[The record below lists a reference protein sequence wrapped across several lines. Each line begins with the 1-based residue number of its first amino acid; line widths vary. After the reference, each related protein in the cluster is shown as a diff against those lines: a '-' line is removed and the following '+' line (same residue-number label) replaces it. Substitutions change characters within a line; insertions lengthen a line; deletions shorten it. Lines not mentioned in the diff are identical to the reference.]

1 MLGRVTDMKT
11 KLQTLKNAAAAGDWQ
26 KAFSIAAKFPRLGV
40 HRNAILDA
48 HSAFTN
54 PRFLKQIGRDV
65 DACIEAGK
73 LALIAAYGLDTV
85 KH

>member
-1 MLGRVTDMKT
+1 MET

-26 KAFSIAAKFPRLGV
+26 KAFSIAARFPRLGA
-40 HRNAILDA
+40 HRNTILDA
-48 HSAFTN
+48 HSAYTN
-54 PRFLKQIGRDV
+54 PRFLVQIGRDV

-73 LALIAAYGLDTV
+73 SALVAAYGLDTV